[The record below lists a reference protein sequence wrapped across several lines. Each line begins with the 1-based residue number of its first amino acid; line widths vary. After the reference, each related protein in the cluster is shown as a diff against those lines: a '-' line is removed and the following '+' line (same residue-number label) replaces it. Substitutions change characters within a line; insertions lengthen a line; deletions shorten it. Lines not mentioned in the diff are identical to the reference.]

1 VSALPARTALPF
13 DRVVVG
19 NRGYS
24 AQEFMRLPLSQ
35 RVRHILKRE
44 VTFYRGQDPVQP
56 TLALSSLREAAVQSE
71 Q

>member
-1 VSALPARTALPF
+1 MSQLPATTALPF

-19 NRGYS
+19 DRGYS

-44 VTFYRGQDPVQP
+44 VTFYQGKAPVRA
-56 TLALSSLREAAVQSE
+56 TLALSSLREAAIQSGH
-71 Q
+71 